1 MMGPRAALEQVPV
14 RACLFHHLRMHRV
27 PPCVL
32 ILPVVVIRHGSCKQW
47 LFTGIS
53 FRAGIR
59 GRGAGEFVKSERER
73 QNGDGG
79 IEPALLMKVVV
90 SNPVSHTR

>member
-1 MMGPRAALEQVPV
+1 
-14 RACLFHHLRMHRV
+14 MHRV
-27 PPCVL
+27 PPCIL
-32 ILPVVVIRHGSCKQW
+32 ILPVVVIRHDSCKQW

-53 FRAGIR
+53 FRAGIG

-79 IEPALLMKVVV
+79 IEPALSMNIVV
-90 SNPVSHTR
+90 SNPVSHTECN